1 MKVIKLGGSL
11 MTDKASLIQC
21 LNTISQKYT
30 EKIVIVP
37 GGGAF
42 ADQVRSL
49 QKEWGFNDQIAH
61 QMAILAMQKM
71 ALLLYS
77 IKPDFVLANNVSL
90 IQQALNMHSVVI
102 WRPDIVELNKSNV
115 KASWDVTSDSLAAWL
130 ANQLTATELILV
142 KSVEIPLKGSI
153 DIETM
158 QKLDLVDNAF
168 NELSQNASYM
178 ITVINKYRFNE
189 HSIS

>member
-37 GGGAF
+37 GGGVF